1 VSVHSLLDTA
11 GEVAATA
18 GGRLL
23 RTATG
28 LVAARP
34 AAKPLHPR
42 GSVVRGILRR
52 SGSER
57 RTGAAWLDRP
67 GDDEVLLRR
76 SRAVGLPGP
85 LPDIH
90 GVAIRVPTEDGYGD
104 LLFATTGLGRLSRF
118 VLTPSRTPHG
128 RPMTTLLPYRT
139 PSGPV
144 LLSATFRD
152 EDRLTLAW
160 SLRTGDWQPFAELT
174 LAGDPVEGPDA
185 RVSFDPVRNVLP
197 GLDAYAWVSRLR
209 EPSYAGARQSRRG

>member
-11 GEVAATA
+11 GEAAATA

-42 GSVVRGILRR
+42 GSVVRGVLRR
-52 SGSER
+52 SGAAG

-67 GDDEVLLRR
+67 GEDEVLVRR

-85 LPDIH
+85 VPDIH
-90 GVAIRVPTEDGYGD
+90 GVAIRVPTDDGYGD
-104 LLFATTGLGRLSRF
+104 LLFATTGLGRVSRF
-118 VLTPSRTPHG
+118 VLTAARTPHG

-139 PSGPV
+139 PAGPV
-144 LLSATFRD
+144 LLSAVFRD
-152 EDRLTLAW
+152 EGTLGLAW
-160 SLRTGDWQPFAELT
+160 ALGAGTWQPFAELS
-174 LAGDPVEGPDA
+174 LAEDPLEGPDA
-185 RVSFDPVRNVLP
+185 QVSFDPVHNMLP
-197 GLDAYAWVSRLR
+197 GLANYAWVSRLR
-209 EPSYAGARQSRRG
+209 EPSYAGARQSRRR